1 MTLREIIAELQSIEY
16 QLDSALNG
24 NSTLQGASS
33 DLNLL
38 LDMLERQEISEA
50 SVTRQKIN

>member
-16 QLDSALNG
+16 QLDSASTG
-24 NSTLQGASS
+24 NSTLTGARG

-50 SVTRQKIN
+50 SVTR